1 MQSESIQLDVAVNL
15 LTKTEAFLKSY
26 RKTGFASA
34 QTTARE
40 FCEEMNV
47 EAVLKQKRLRKT
59 KHHFSYESPDE
70 PFNDTMKQMEVCFF
84 NNVVDVCIESLH
96 ERFETLGAVESKFG
110 VLISFPKLSTQEI
123 CQQCA
128 TLSDALT
135 SNGQSDLNG
144 KELALEMQNLSYFPK
159 NTMGW
164 FVWGKSNLAYR
175 APKSL
180 ETALL
185 QTKKKIY
192 KTTRKHVKKIYTN
205 RCLLFYIL
213 KFQVSER

>member
-34 QTTARE
+34 QATARE

-70 PFNDTMKQMEVCFF
+70 PFNDAMKQMEVCFF

-135 SNGQSDLNG
+135 SNGQSGLNG
-144 KELALEMQNLSYFPK
+144 KELALEMQNLPDFPK

-180 ETALL
+180 EMALL
-185 QTKKKIY
+185 QTKIKNIRLHAKM
-192 KTTRKHVKKIYTN
+192 
-205 RCLLFYIL
+205 
-213 KFQVSER
+213 